1 MYSIYMKEIK
11 HFFSIGMT
19 WLHWYLLTVA
29 TVKISLAAIRTK
41 KGNKNVHEEIFTQ
54 HAHSSRTCI
63 QSIGIDMRFSCFP
76 SPSDLKKDE
85 RIQQVHSGDSRSSVW
100 GLMCAAVGF
109 PTSGGGTHQS
119 PPTTWSL
126 ASSINRLAAAI
137 STATPRIS
145 RARVTAW

>member
-76 SPSDLKKDE
+76 SPSDLKKM
-85 RIQQVHSGDSRSSVW
+85 SG
-100 GLMCAAVGF
+100 F
-109 PTSGGGTHQS
+109 
-119 PPTTWSL
+119 
-126 ASSINRLAAAI
+126 NK
-137 STATPRIS
+137 STAATLE
-145 RARVTAW
+145 AAFGD